1 MEVPAEALREAL
13 INALCHRQYEK
24 YNLTIG
30 IAIYDDRIEIE
41 SPGVLPPQLTTET
54 IKQPHISYPYNPI
67 IADVLFKTTFLENW
81 GSGAGRIMDACKNQN
96 VEAPIWTIQG
106 GFVIVTFKRPITANS
121 TQATPST
128 PQAPPKYPSSTPQV
142 EELIKVVDD
151 QFIDRSSMM
160 KLVQLQDRK
169 HFRENYLLIAIKEGA
184 IESKYPEQPN
194 HPKQQYR
201 LTEKALEWKRNH
213 K

>member
-1 MEVPAEALREAL
+1 L
-13 INALCHRQYEK
+13 HWK
-24 YNLTIG
+24 
-30 IAIYDDRIEIE
+30 
-41 SPGVLPPQLTTET
+41 
-54 IKQPHISYPYNPI
+54 
-67 IADVLFKTTFLENW
+67 LENW
-81 GSGAGRIMDACKNQN
+81 GSGAGRIMDACKDQN
-96 VEAPIWTIQG
+96 VETPIWTIQG

-128 PQAPPKYPSSTPQV
+128 PQATPSTPQVPLKYTPSTPQV

-160 KLVQLQDRK
+160 KLVHLQDRK

-201 LTEKALEWKRNH
+201 LTEKALKWKRNQ